1 MGSVRGW
8 GEFNVSNSK
17 VNNVKLNQQFE
28 NKKEKKTDPVKI
40 YCMYSTVRAM
50 YIVQI
55 ALFRIISQKVRN
67 W

>member
-17 VNNVKLNQQFE
+17 VNNGKLNQQYE

-40 YCMYSTVRAM
+40 Y
-50 YIVQI
+50 VQYCKSYVHCTDS
-55 ALFRIISQKVRN
+55 IIQDNKPKS
-67 W
+67 